1 MAMDRRHCPLGG
13 YSTPNDS
20 SVKMGV
26 RSGSLRTSRPALGS
40 PIAGYAR
47 SHFGQKKPD
56 STELGRLLGY
66 RGRRRPRMRAS
77 ASGSRAIES
86 LHKSV
91 VIQYRGYARSV
102 VRNRKPSQCFRSK
115 RTTGSSIIAPRR
127 RSSAHLH
134 RPWRASRISAIDT
147 KRRQFFR
154 LSLQPGHSQPR

>member
-1 MAMDRRHCPLGG
+1 VAMDRRHCPLGG

-47 SHFGQKKPD
+47 SHFGQKNPD

-77 ASGSRAIES
+77 GSRAIERLQRVS
-86 LHKSV
+86 RHT
-91 VIQYRGYARSV
+91 I
-102 VRNRKPSQCFRSK
+102 
-115 RTTGSSIIAPRR
+115 
-127 RSSAHLH
+127 
-134 RPWRASRISAIDT
+134 SRICQKRSAESQAVAVLPIEAHD
-147 KRRQFFR
+147 RLQF
-154 LSLQPGHSQPR
+154 HSATAKE